1 MDYERAFVAL
11 VFGCVVFAILRAAS
25 NVAVEMRKTGELQ
38 MKVLDQLLDLRDKL
52 QKIARNDQ

>member
-11 VFGCVVFAILRAAS
+11 IFGCVIYAILQAAAH
-25 NVAVEMRKTGELQ
+25 VAIEVRKTGELQ
-38 MKVLDQLLDLRDKL
+38 SKVLDQLLDLRDKL